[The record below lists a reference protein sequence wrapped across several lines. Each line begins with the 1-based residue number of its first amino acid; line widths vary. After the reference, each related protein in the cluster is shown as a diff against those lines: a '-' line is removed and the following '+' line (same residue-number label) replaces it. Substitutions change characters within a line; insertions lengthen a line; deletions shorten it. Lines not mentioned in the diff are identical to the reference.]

1 MRGVHCSLAIAALVV
16 VGCAGSAGK
25 TAAPSGAS
33 ASAAVAGPPRLT
45 KGERMSYRVTLHD
58 VTLATFGIAV
68 GESTMLGDK
77 KAIVVQ
83 AGAESAGM
91 AALVKQVHS
100 EFVTWL
106 DAATGDSLLFRVTE
120 RSGGEDSPVEHNE
133 ARIGDYADGVFPVVT
148 NTEEGKEIDEK
159 QVAPRRPSD
168 FIAFLIMLRS
178 WEGKTGE
185 HRQLDVV
192 RSRYMWRT
200 DITLA
205 GRKTV
210 GTDLGDLPAVRFDA
224 VAQRLMRDGS
234 IDKGTDARHFTVWV
248 SDDADRVPLILVA
261 QSEYGDIRMDI
272 VDYTSPTNR

>member
-1 MRGVHCSLAIAALVV
+1 M
-16 VGCAGSAGK
+16 
-25 TAAPSGAS
+25 T
-33 ASAAVAGPPRLT
+33 
-45 KGERMSYRVTLHD
+45 YRVTLHD
-58 VTLATFGIAV
+58 VTLATFAIAV
-68 GESTMLGDK
+68 GEVTMLGDR

-83 AGAESAGM
+83 AGAESSGM

-120 RSGGEDSPVEHNE
+120 SSGGEDSPVEHNE
-133 ARIGDYADGVFPVVT
+133 ARISELADGTFPVLT
-148 NTEEGKEIDEK
+148 KTEEGKELDEK
-159 QVAPRRPSD
+159 QVSPHRPTD
-168 FIAFLIMLRS
+168 FIAFLIGLRN
-178 WEGKTGE
+178 WDGKTGE

-234 IDKGTDARHFTVWV
+234 LDKGTEPRHFTIWV

-261 QSEYGDIRMDI
+261 QSDYGDIRMDI